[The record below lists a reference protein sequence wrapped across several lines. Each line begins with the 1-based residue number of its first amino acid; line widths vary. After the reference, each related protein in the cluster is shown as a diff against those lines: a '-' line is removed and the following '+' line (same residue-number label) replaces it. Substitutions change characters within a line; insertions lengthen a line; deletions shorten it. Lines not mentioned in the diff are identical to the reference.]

1 MGNTG
6 LGYRF
11 GYKKAWNFENNI
23 RNEKYAP

>member
-11 GYKKAWNFENNI
+11 GYKKAWNYENKT
-23 RNEKYAP
+23 RNGKYGL

>member
-11 GYKKAWNFENNI
+11 GYKKAWNYENKI
-23 RNEKYAP
+23 RNGKYGV